1 MTDYEITYGAFVMIL
16 AIICVTPILGVF
28 FYMDNIMQGEVTSL
42 TEKYVS
48 SMNDINMTYE
58 NEMNSLNF
66 SHLLE
71 QENLTSYFAGEMVE
85 LNLSHTTMMNNL
97 SYAHEVE
104 KNVLLQQLVESM
116 LEINLLRSGDVF
128 NLHRPTYLEVLEFM
142 EEDKTDENEYV
153 YTFYECDEFSEDVN
167 SNAEAQGIRTAV
179 VLIEMGTGTLERRG
193 HVIVGFNTIDSGMV
207 YFEPQD
213 DRQIFNIE
221 VGNNACDDCNLCF
234 SIPNHTIVSINIYW

>member
-16 AIICVTPILGVF
+16 AIVCVTPTLGVL
-28 FYMDNIMQGEVTSL
+28 FYMDDIKQKETTNLI
-42 TEKYVS
+42 EKYVD
-48 SMNDINMTYE
+48 SMNNINTTYE

-85 LNLSHTTMMNNL
+85 LNLSHAMMISNL

-104 KNVLLQQLVESM
+104 KNILLQQIVESM
-116 LEINLLRSGDVF
+116 LEVSLLRSGDVF

-167 SNAEAQGIRTAV
+167 SNAEVQGIRTAV
-179 VLIEMGTGTLERRG
+179 VLIEMGIDDERVG

-221 VGNNACDDCNLCF
+221 VGNDACDDCALCF
-234 SIPNHTIVSINIYW
+234 SIPNHIITSINIYW